1 LSQSQI
7 RTAEIDAMTERWRA
21 GDTVIVRTVHEN
33 GRVGMVLPTT
43 VVQDRDDL
51 VALYLAPETV
61 CKRRVGKRGGPR
73 GRLLIEDTGR
83 HEDWTWDGN
92 RRLILWRPHAMHAVS
107 LFWRGADD
115 TFLGWYVDI
124 LLPFRRSSLGFDT
137 RDLDLDVVI
146 DPDRAWRLKDEDELT
161 LGSWITDGRSP
172 PRGAGR
178 ARGGEPVRH
187 LYERRGG
194 NLSLAGRTPVRCSV
208 SV

>member
-1 LSQSQI
+1 
-7 RTAEIDAMTERWRA
+7 MTERWRA
-21 GDTVIVRTVHEN
+21 GDAVIVRTVHEN

-51 VALYLAPETV
+51 VALYVAPETL

-146 DPDRAWRLKDEDELT
+146 DPDRAWRLKDEDELEWSRQEGLIT
-161 LGSWITDGRSP
+161 SHEAKSIRAEAERAVALLEANDPLFSDDWTAWRPDPTWHIPAVPKGWIMVP
-172 PRGAGR
+172 
-178 ARGGEPVRH
+178 
-187 LYERRGG
+187 Y
-194 NLSLAGRTPVRCSV
+194 
-208 SV
+208 